1 MDQMEHLR
9 TYQQLL
15 KLPTFR
21 ERYEYLRCHQQVG
34 LETFGY
40 QRYLNQQFYRS
51 KEWRQIRNQVIA
63 RDNGCDLG
71 IKDRPITGSIY
82 IHHMNPISVEDVIR
96 HSEDVFDMD
105 QLICCSYSTHNAIHY
120 GDDSLLVKDVK
131 VRAPNDTTPWK

>member
-1 MDQMEHLR
+1 MEQLR

-15 KLPTFR
+15 KLPSFR
-21 ERYEYLRCHQQVG
+21 ERYEYLRCHQKVG

-51 KEWRQIRNQVIA
+51 AEWRRIRNQVIA

-71 IKDRPITGSIY
+71 IKDRPILGSIY
-82 IHHMNPISVEDVIR
+82 IHHMNPISAEDVIR
-96 HSEDVFDMD
+96 HSEDIFDIN
-105 QLICCSYSTHNAIHY
+105 QLICCSYATHNAIHY

-131 VRAPNDTTPWK
+131 DRTPNDTVPWKQG